1 VPLRV
6 RFRPTISVPAVTAM
20 WRSPI
25 AWLAAC
31 AVALGLAPAVAAAQA
46 PASAVVAPAAQSPLA
61 GLKNPGDTVIL
72 SDERT
77 TTRWAH
83 VQETAKVRSEPRRA
97 ARAVARL
104 HFLTEDGEAEVYIV
118 LDGRLDSARRRW
130 LHIRIPTRGN
140 RRTGWVLAE
149 ALSRLYVVRT
159 QLVID
164 RSALDAK
171 LYRSG
176 QLVWSAPV
184 GIGKS
189 DTPTPRGTF
198 WIREL
203 LKGLG
208 DGDTYGPWAF
218 GTSAYSNISDWPGGG
233 VVGIHG
239 TNKPGLVPGRPS
251 HGCVRVRNDKV
262 RQLVKLMPIGTPV
275 RIVR

>member
-1 VPLRV
+1 V
-6 RFRPTISVPAVTAM
+6 
-20 WRSPI
+20 
-25 AWLAAC
+25 WLAAC
-31 AVALGLAPAVAAAQA
+31 AVALAPAVAAAQA
-46 PASAVVAPAAQSPLA
+46 PAPASTVVAADAQNPLA
-61 GLKNPGDTVIL
+61 GLRNPGDAVTL

-77 TTRWAH
+77 ITRWAH
-83 VQETAKVRSEPRRA
+83 AQETAKVRSAPRRA

-104 HFLTEDGEAEVYIV
+104 HFLTEDGAAEVYIV
-118 LDGRLDSARRRW
+118 LDGRLDTARRRW
-130 LHIRIPTRGN
+130 LHIRIPTRGS
-140 RRTGWVLAE
+140 RRTGWVLA
-149 ALSRLYVVRT
+149 AAVSRLYVVRT

-171 LYRSG
+171 LYREG
-176 QLVWSAPV
+176 ELIWSAPV

-189 DTPTPRGTF
+189 GTPTPRGVF

-262 RQLVKLMPIGTPV
+262 RQLARLMPIGTPV
-275 RIVR
+275 RVVR